1 MDIRVLTLGDSAF
14 TIEFPKLKGAIG
26 ARSVRA
32 LRRSIEQEVEEGR
45 LPGVFDIISAS
56 RSLTV
61 CLNPGLADYNQ
72 VTERVSA
79 LAQMPLDAE
88 GTSKELWILPACYE
102 GEFAPDLDDV
112 AQRSGLSVAEII
124 DIHSSTAYDIF
135 LIGFLPGFAFMGEID
150 ARLQFP
156 RRTSPR
162 VRVPAGS
169 VGIANEQTA
178 VYPWESPGGW
188 HLLARCPVPFFN
200 STWRQ
205 PSLLSAGGSVK
216 FKPITTEEY
225 NDIKADLSAE
235 RLAPQSFLSC
245 EGES

>member
-32 LRRSIEQEVEEGR
+32 LRGCIEQEVDEGR

-61 CLNPGLADYNQ
+61 CLNPDIANFNH
-72 VTERVSA
+72 VVEHVSA
-79 LAQMPLDAE
+79 LAQKPLSKEDRH
-88 GTSKELWILPACYE
+88 KELWVLPACYE
-102 GEFAPDLDDV
+102 GELAPDLAEV
-112 AQRSGLSVAEII
+112 AQRSGLSVEDVINV
-124 DIHSSTAYDIF
+124 HSSAIYDIF

-188 HLLARCPVPFFN
+188 HLIARCPVPFFD
-200 STWRQ
+200 SSWAQ
-205 PSLLSAGGSVK
+205 PSLLSPGGAVK
-216 FKPITTEEY
+216 FRPITTEEY
-225 NDIKADLSAE
+225 GDLTADLAAE
-235 RLAPQSFLSC
+235 RIAPQSFLTM
-245 EGES
+245 EGEG